1 MNWESWLAVLCGGI
15 VGVTLGAT
23 GAGGSLLAIPL
34 LVYGVGLRVQEATAL
49 SLIVVGLSAGLGAV
63 RYLKAGEIRL
73 KAAVLFSASGSLGA
87 WVGAFG
93 HRMVREQ
100 IILGSFGFLM
110 LGVAWRIWREQ
121 GISPASP
128 WGESCADR
136 LPRTCVVRVLFIG
149 LAVGLLTGFFG
160 VGGGFL
166 IVPALS
172 MILGFP
178 ISVAVGTSLLI
189 IALVSLGGVLGHLH
203 YGRIDWSVAAYLLL
217 GGGLG
222 MLAGTELGRRASPA
236 YLSRQFAVVAA
247 AVAVTLV
254 VHNGIILIRGG
265 P

>member
-1 MNWESWLAVLCGGI
+1 MSWEACLSILCGVI
-15 VGVTLGAT
+15 VGLTLGAT

-63 RYLKAGEIRL
+63 RYLKAGEVRL

-87 WVGAFG
+87 WLGAFG

-100 IILGSFGFLM
+100 IILGSFGVLM
-110 LGVAWRIWREQ
+110 LGVAWRMWREPR
-121 GISPASP
+121 SSSASP
-128 WGESCADR
+128 WRESCAER
-136 LPRTCVVRVLFIG
+136 LPQTCVVRVLVIG

-160 VGGGFL
+160 VGGGFV

-172 MILGFP
+172 WLLGFP
-178 ISVAVGTSLLI
+178 LPVAVGTSLLI
-189 IALVSLGGVLGHLH
+189 ITLVSLGGILGHLH
-203 YGRIDWSVAAYLLL
+203 YGRIDWAVAVYLLL

-236 YLSRQFAVVAA
+236 FLSRQFAVIVG
-247 AVAVTLV
+247 AVAFVLIL
-254 VHNGIILIRGG
+254 HNVLPLIRNM